1 MVCTGGQSVVIRIRT
16 LKMHPN
22 IHRSPW
28 QIQRDVIRALL
39 IREMKTRFGKWR
51 LGYAW
56 VLLEA
61 AMHILVLVAIFSFIG
76 REFYPGI
83 PTALFMLGGIAPFLF
98 FNHCFSKGLA
108 AVSANRGLFNYRQLR
123 PFDAVLSRVVL
134 EFVIYI
140 GSLAIFWFG
149 FRWFGISAP
158 FNSFLLLVAINLLF
172 MAFCLG
178 LALALCVIGEL
189 YPEVAK
195 FAPVIQR
202 PLYFLS
208 GVFFSLEQ
216 LPEEF
221 HPYLTWNP
229 MLHMI
234 ELTRTGLYTDY
245 QGKFADL
252 QYLAMCSLVTLAFGL
267 LVYRSQWREL
277 VRSQ

>member
-1 MVCTGGQSVVIRIRT
+1 MQPSIQ
-16 LKMHPN
+16 
-22 IHRSPW
+22 RSPW

-56 VLLEA
+56 VLLEP
-61 AMHILVLVAIFSFIG
+61 AMHILLLVAIFSFIG

-83 PTALFMLGGIAPFLF
+83 PTALFMLAGIAPFLYF
-98 FNHCFSKGLA
+98 SHCFSKGLA

-123 PFDAVLSRVVL
+123 PFDAVISRVLL

-158 FNSFLLLVAINLLF
+158 FNSFLLLVAANL
-172 MAFCLG
+172 AFLGFGFG
-178 LALALCVIGEL
+178 LALTLCVIGER

-195 FAPVIQR
+195 FAPAVQR
-202 PLYFLS
+202 PMYFLS

-216 LPEEF
+216 LPEKF
-221 HPYLTWNP
+221 HPYLSWNP
-229 MLHMI
+229 VLHMI
-234 ELTRTGLYTDY
+234 ELTRSGLYAGY
-245 QGKFADL
+245 HGKFADL
-252 QYLAMCSLVTLAFGL
+252 HFLAMSALVTLAFGL
-267 LVYRSQWREL
+267 LVYRAQWRDL
-277 VRSQ
+277 VRSR